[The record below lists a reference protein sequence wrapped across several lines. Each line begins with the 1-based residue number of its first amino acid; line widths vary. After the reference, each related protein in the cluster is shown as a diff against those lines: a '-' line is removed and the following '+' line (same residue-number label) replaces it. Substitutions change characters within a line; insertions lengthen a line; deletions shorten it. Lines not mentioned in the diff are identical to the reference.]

1 MNTPAAVTPEQ
12 ILGQASRLVATDHT
26 AVADYAAAGA
36 LFQWAVMA
44 VGISYIIATMLNS
57 EAILYLLRTTVQHRS
72 KRTSP
77 GNLLGEVR
85 NLEAAMSIIGFIAI
99 ALFVVRYSA
108 SAVGA
113 PLLYDLGLS
122 SWGAGGASLLA
133 VGGIWGAELGAL
145 YLVGLMCEQRK
156 MCTSLIHFKLMHLAL
171 MMVILLP
178 LIILSLLTSHAI
190 ATMALWAIAVI
201 CILGIVIFIKE
212 TFILFQAQRIS
223 IFHWFLYLCT
233 LELMPLSLILAPIV
247 RHS

>member
-1 MNTPAAVTPEQ
+1 MSTPIAVTPEQ
-12 ILGQASRLVATDHT
+12 ILGQASRLVATDHSA
-26 AVADYAAAGA
+26 AVDYADMGS
-36 LFQWAVMA
+36 LFQWVVMA
-44 VGISYIIATMLNS
+44 VGIGYIIASMLNS

-85 NLEAAMSIIGFIAI
+85 NLEASMSIIGLI
-99 ALFVVRYSA
+99 ALSLFIVRYSA

-113 PLLYDLGLS
+113 PLLYDYGLS
-122 SWGAGGASLLA
+122 AWGAGVVSLIGI
-133 VGGIWGAELGAL
+133 GGIWGAELGAL
-145 YLVGLMCEQRK
+145 KLVGIVCEQRK
-156 MCTSLIHFKLMHLAL
+156 MCTSLIHFKLMHFAL

-178 LIILSLLTSHAI
+178 LVILSMITTHGV
-190 ATMALWAIAVI
+190 ATTALWVIAVI

-233 LELMPLSLILAPIV
+233 LELMPLSLIIAPIV

>member
-1 MNTPAAVTPEQ
+1 MNTPIAVTPEQ

-26 AVADYAAAGA
+26 AVVDYAAMGT
-36 LFQWAVMA
+36 LFQWLVMA
-44 VGISYIIATMLNS
+44 VGIGYIITAMLNS
-57 EAILYLLRTTVQHRS
+57 EAILYLLRTTVQHHS

-85 NLEAAMSIIGFIAI
+85 NLEASMSIIGLIAI

-108 SAVGA
+108 SSIGA
-113 PLLYDLGLS
+113 PVLYDFGLS
-122 SWGAGGASLLA
+122 TWGAGGMSLLA
-133 VGGIWGAELGAL
+133 VGGIWGAEFGAIH
-145 YLVGLMCEQRK
+145 LVGFMCEQRK
-156 MCTSLIHFKLMHLAL
+156 MCTSLIHFKLMHFAL
-171 MMVILLP
+171 MMVVLLP
-178 LIILSLLTSHAI
+178 LIILSLLTSHGI
-190 ATMALWAIAVI
+190 ATTALWAIAVI

-223 IFHWFLYLCT
+223 IFHWFLYLCS